1 MQIRCPRFSPDRKRL
16 IAAARDSM
24 IIWDIQTGEQVVKLM
39 AEKNPTSSKTQRK
52 PGNVPSGHDLV
63 FSFVLSPDGTK
74 ILTGGAK
81 TVNLW
86 KASSPTEV
94 DSWNSPFQLWVEEG
108 RPGVKV
114 CIVSRRKRRISADL
128 AS

>member
-1 MQIRCPRFSPDRKRL
+1 MQIRCPRFSPDGKLL

-24 IIWDIQTGEQVVKLM
+24 IVWDIQTGEQVVKLM

-52 PGNVPSGHDLV
+52 PGNVTSGHDLV

-94 DSWNSPFQLWVEEG
+94 DSCNSP
-108 RPGVKV
+108 
-114 CIVSRRKRRISADL
+114 
-128 AS
+128 